1 MERPFTFFHTA
12 MGLVA
17 FVAGLIAWVCSI
29 VAIAAWA
36 GASWWGAP
44 AIVLGA
50 VILVVVSFKVDD
62 RFRESQSR

>member
-1 MERPFTFFHTA
+1 MERPYTFFHTA
-12 MGLVA
+12 LGLLV
-17 FVAGLIAWVCSI
+17 FLAGLMAWVCSI

-50 VILVVVSFKVDD
+50 IILVVVSFKVDE
-62 RFRESQSR
+62 RFHRS